1 MKKKVLMLLFG
12 TLDPDPRVWKEA
24 NSLSKG
30 NYQITVV
37 APAISGKKGIYR
49 EDGFIIARILSYSPS
64 IMRPLKRIRAT
75 FELIIFCLKKR
86 YDIYHCHDASTL
98 PFGFLFAK
106 LYKKKLIY
114 DAHEFFPDLFI
125 ERPDFKILQKI
136 KFRISKFLN
145 RNLPEKCF
153 IKRINGM
160 ITVNRS
166 LARLYKK
173 YYKIEKEIIYLW
185 NVPYINNF
193 EKKDLYTFFG
203 LNSNIPIILYEGSL
217 NFYVNLETVL
227 MILSKLKNPFYFVLL
242 GEFDKQFEKEFFS
255 LAESLK
261 IKNKIYYTLF
271 PYKELIP
278 YISTATVG
286 LFFAKPIFL
295 SFKYSLPNK
304 IFDYLVAGL
313 PIIASDLP
321 EISKLIK
328 KYNLGIIIDPSDVE
342 KSAFEID
349 YLLTDKRRYNIFKNN
364 ILAHKRLFSWE
375 IQEKKLLN
383 FYNKLSN

>member
-1 MKKKVLMLLFG
+1 
-12 TLDPDPRVWKEA
+12 P
-24 NSLSKG
+24 
-30 NYQITVV
+30 Y
-37 APAISGKKGIYR
+37 
-49 EDGFIIARILSYSPS
+49 
-64 IMRPLKRIRAT
+64 
-75 FELIIFCLKKR
+75 
-86 YDIYHCHDASTL
+86 
-98 PFGFLFAK
+98 
-106 LYKKKLIY
+106 
-114 DAHEFFPDLFI
+114 
-125 ERPDFKILQKI
+125 FKILQKI